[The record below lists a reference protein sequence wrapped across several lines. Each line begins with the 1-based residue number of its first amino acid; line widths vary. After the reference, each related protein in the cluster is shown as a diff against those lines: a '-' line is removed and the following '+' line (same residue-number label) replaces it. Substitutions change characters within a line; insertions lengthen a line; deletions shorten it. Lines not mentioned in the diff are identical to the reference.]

1 MRMLMMVL
9 CFRRLVGSVCFVW
22 WFASALSA
30 AVVRVE
36 ETGRKDLGE
45 TRYEEITGRL
55 HFEVDPQ
62 HPGNAVIVD
71 VELAPVNA
79 AGLVAF
85 SADLR
90 ILKPKEAAR
99 SNGAAWLEVP
109 NRGGKARLSGEMI
122 ARGFTV
128 VSVGWEFDVPR
139 QADKMSITLPAAQNM
154 DGSAVRGVVSTT
166 ITTDERMEE
175 YSLTDLAEY
184 PAVDID
190 GTDSKLLVRNRTAF
204 PGGKLVPRELW
215 MLQDQRIRLQGGFE
229 PGATYEVHYLAEA
242 PPIAGLGYAA
252 LRDAVAWLKHEE
264 TSLAPVRQVHA
275 FGSSQCGR
283 LLRDFVYLGFNSD
296 EQDRQVFDG
305 VISHVAGAG
314 RLVLN
319 QRWSAPR
326 RVAGYYTAS
335 YPFADS
341 AQKDPVSGHSE
352 GILENPRVRHR
363 PKVFYINMAAEYWGA
378 GRVAALTHTNV
389 EGTADIELSA
399 EVRSYFYACTSHGA
413 AAFPPSAQVEGAPLA
428 NPVNTS
434 ASVQALRWAMHE
446 WVAEGIAPPLSV
458 YPKLSDGTL
467 VPIEAV
473 RFPKV
478 PGMAAPNA
486 ATAGGRVR
494 NPLWPDGASEGAV
507 LPLLVPQ
514 ADEDGNDRG
523 GILMPEVAVP
533 LATATGWVFR
543 PAAFGSAEDFYL
555 LRGAWVPFALTKE
568 QSEASND
575 PRPSVD
581 ERYGSK
587 DEYLARVKVAT
598 LGLIERRLLVE
609 GDLEAQLKLAASR
622 WDWVVERGGR

>member
-1 MRMLMMVL
+1 MMVL
-9 CFRRLVGSVCFVW
+9 CFRRLVGCLCFVG
-22 WFASALSA
+22 WFASVAAA

-45 TRYEEITGRL
+45 TGYEEITGRL
-55 HFEVDPQ
+55 HFEVDPK
-62 HPGNAVIVD
+62 HVGNAVIADVD
-71 VELAPVNA
+71 LAPVNA
-79 AGLVAF
+79 AGRVAF
-85 SADLR
+85 SADMRL
-90 ILKPKEAAR
+90 LKPKEAAR

-109 NRGGKARLSGEMI
+109 NRGGKARLSGEMM

-139 QADKMSITLPAAQNM
+139 QADKMTITLPTARNA
-154 DGSAVRGVVSTT
+154 DGSPVRGVVSTM
-166 ITTDERMEE
+166 ITTDARVEE
-175 YSLTDLAEY
+175 FALTDLAEY

-190 GTDSKLLVRNRTAF
+190 GPDSKLVVRDRTAF
-204 PGGKLVPRELW
+204 PGGKVVPRELW
-215 MLQDQRIRLQGGFE
+215 TLQDQRVRLQGGFE
-229 PGATYEVHYLAEA
+229 PGATYEVHYLGES

-264 TSLAPVRQVHA
+264 TSLAPVRQVYA

-296 EQDRQVFDG
+296 EQDRQVLDG

-326 RVAGYYTAS
+326 RVAGYYTTS

-378 GRVAALTHTNV
+378 GRVAALTHTNA
-389 EGTADIELSA
+389 EGTADIELP
-399 EVRSYFYACTSHGA
+399 EDVRSYFYACTSHGA
-413 AAFPPSAQVEGAPLA
+413 AAFPPTAQVDGAPLA

-434 ASVQALRWAMHE
+434 ASVQALRFAMHE
-446 WVAEGIAPPLSV
+446 WVAEGIAPPPSV

-467 VPIEAV
+467 VPIAEV
-473 RFPKV
+473 RFPRV

-494 NPLWPDGASEGAV
+494 NPLWPDGAGEGAA

-514 ADEDGNDRG
+514 ADADGNDRG
-523 GILMPEVAVP
+523 GIRMPEVAVP

-543 PAAFGSAEDFYL
+543 PAAFGAAADFYL
-555 LRGAWVPFALTKE
+555 LRGAWVPFALTKADRE
-568 QSEASND
+568 VSKD
-575 PRPSVD
+575 PRLSVE
-581 ERYGSK
+581 ERYASK
-587 DEYLARVKVAT
+587 DEYLARVKEAA
-598 LGLIERRLLVE
+598 LGLIARRLLVE
-609 GDLEAQLKLAASR
+609 ADLEAQLKLAASR
-622 WDWVVERGGR
+622 WDWVVEQGR